1 MGVLGGRKESDEVS
15 AMGRKNTVLWAV
27 GAVAVLAAAYAL
39 GLGIR
44 YVRQPGSEARQSQE
58 TERPAQA
65 PVVEAASFDE
75 IEQTPMEPDQ
85 PDLVVVQEPEEEPE
99 VVEQAEQGADEPVE
113 EQADAVSESAT
124 AGIIQSMGGWRQMWA
139 NLNLTEEEKARLRE
153 GFRLARERWQNMS
166 EQERQ
171 AETARLRGMWERWQG
186 MSEEER
192 EEAMGRM
199 RERFEDWRQ
208 SGAVELPE
216 LTLD

>member
-1 MGVLGGRKESDEVS
+1 MVK
-15 AMGRKNTVLWAV
+15 KNTAFWAA
-27 GAVAVLAAAYAL
+27 GAAAVLVAAYAL

-44 YVRQPGSEARQSQE
+44 YVRQPGPEVRQSQE

-65 PVVEAASFDE
+65 PAVKTASFDE
-75 IEQTPMEPDQ
+75 TEQTPVEPNE
-85 PDLVVVQEPEEEPE
+85 PELVVVEEAEQEPA
-99 VVEQAEQGADEPVE
+99 VVEQAEQEAEEPVE
-113 EQADAVSESAT
+113 EQADAFSEA
-124 AGIIQSMGGWRQMWA
+124 AAADVMQSIGGWRQVWA

-153 GFRLARERWQNMS
+153 GFRLAMERWRNMS
-166 EQERQ
+166 EEERQ
-171 AETARLRGMWERWQG
+171 AERERLRGMWERWQG

-192 EEAMGRM
+192 QEAMGRM